1 MAKKNK
7 KAKAKKQFK
16 QSVRAALT
24 DDSQRKKRVSRSE
37 IKKSVKKARRLGVG
51 DKFLRRNAEKLV
63 EATGKKGAKLR
74 SGARKL
80 LGIKKDRPKPD
91 RSKPDKDPFEA
102 ETIDYKPRPNALK
115 KWKPEEIERSVKNR
129 WDEIKS
135 KYKGPQRLTI
145 KHKATG
151 LMKKYGKEDD
161 GFDRKKFLSDTKT
174 STFERYKALGGIKD
188 KKSSV
193 MSRTAPKPKF
203 DKIPGQYSESLN
215 AVRSSLSGIQ
225 KRGGPEL
232 AKKVGKQLSGQYT
245 PKTDYGSRGLDLIGP
260 SNSPGSAPSRRRRK
274 QSMGL
279 RTHARINR

>member
-80 LGIKKDRPKPD
+80 LGIKNDRPKP
-91 RSKPDKDPFEA
+91 KPDKDPFEA

-115 KWKPEEIERSVKNR
+115 KWKPEKIEQSVKKR

-145 KHKATG
+145 KHNATG
-151 LMKKYGKEDD
+151 LMKKYGKEDG

-174 STFERYKALGGIKD
+174 SAFERYKALGGIRD
-188 KKSSV
+188 KKRV
-193 MSRTAPKPKF
+193 LSRTPPKPKF
-203 DKIPGQYSESLN
+203 DKIPGEYSESLN

-245 PKTDYGSRGLDLIGP
+245 PKSDYGSRGLDLIGP
-260 SNSPGSAPSRRRRK
+260 SNSPGSAPSRKRRK

>member
-80 LGIKKDRPKPD
+80 LGIKNDRPKP
-91 RSKPDKDPFEA
+91 KPDKDPFEA

-115 KWKPEEIERSVKNR
+115 KWKPEKIEQSVKKR

-145 KHKATG
+145 KHNATG
-151 LMKKYGKEDD
+151 LMKKYGKEDG

-174 STFERYKALGGIKD
+174 SAFERYKALGGIRD
-188 KKSSV
+188 KKRVLSQNP
-193 MSRTAPKPKF
+193 PKPKF
-203 DKIPGQYSESLN
+203 DKIPGEYSESLN
-215 AVRSSLSGIQ
+215 AVRSSLSGIK

-245 PKTDYGSRGLDLIGP
+245 PKSDYGSRGLDLIGP

>member
-37 IKKSVKKARRLGVG
+37 IKKSVKKARRQGVG

-80 LGIKKDRPKPD
+80 LGIKNDRPKP
-91 RSKPDKDPFEA
+91 KPDKDPFEA

-115 KWKPEEIERSVKNR
+115 KWKPEKIEQSVKKR

-145 KHKATG
+145 KHNATG
-151 LMKKYGKEDD
+151 LMKKYGKEDG

-174 STFERYKALGGIKD
+174 SAFERYKALGGIRD
-188 KKSSV
+188 KKRVLSQNP
-193 MSRTAPKPKF
+193 PKPKF
-203 DKIPGQYSESLN
+203 DKIPGEYSESLN

-245 PKTDYGSRGLDLIGP
+245 PKSDYGSRGLDLIGP
-260 SNSPGSAPSRRRRK
+260 SNSPGSAPSRKRRK

>member
-80 LGIKKDRPKPD
+80 LGIKNDRPKP
-91 RSKPDKDPFEA
+91 KPDKDPFEA

-115 KWKPEEIERSVKNR
+115 KWKPGKIEQSVKQR
-129 WDEIKS
+129 WNEIKS

-145 KHKATG
+145 KHNATG
-151 LMKKYGKEDD
+151 LMKKYGKEDG

-174 STFERYKALGGIKD
+174 SAFERYKALGGIRD
-188 KKSSV
+188 KKRV
-193 MSRTAPKPKF
+193 LSRTPPKPKF
-203 DKIPGQYSESLN
+203 DKIPGEYSESLN

-245 PKTDYGSRGLDLIGP
+245 PKSDYGSRGLDLIGP
-260 SNSPGSAPSRRRRK
+260 SNSPGSAPSRKRRK